1 MRAVVR
7 WRRVRI
13 VVGWKRVSALGL
25 REQTIRG
32 GSARVGAQALNF
44 LLRIGSVM
52 VLSRLLNPRDF
63 GLVNMVTAFTGIL
76 ALFRDCGLSAASVQ
90 RNDITEEQTS
100 TLFWVNVAMGAI
112 LTILAMVFA
121 PVVGRFYHEPRLWT
135 VTAVVAIAFAING
148 FGVQHSALLQR
159 QMRFATLASIE
170 IFSLLIGTTIA
181 IGLAKLGAGYW
192 ALVAMA
198 VIGPFV
204 TTVGVWRATGWFPG
218 PPERGVGLR
227 SMLRFGGTMTM
238 SSLVLYIAYNFVNV
252 LLGRYWGA
260 APTGIYSRAYQL
272 VRIPTDNL
280 NSSVGEVAF
289 AALARVQNE
298 PERLRR
304 YFLKGYSVVLAL
316 TVPITIACALFAN
329 DLVSVLLG
337 PKWEDAGAIL
347 RLLAPTILVFA
358 IVSPLGWL
366 LSALGLVG
374 RGLKIALVF
383 APFMI
388 VGCLLGLPYGL
399 EGVAFAYSLVMT
411 AWMVPTIVWAVHGTA
426 ISVWDVL
433 KAPIRPLISSAVAAA
448 LALGV
453 DYFYGPILSPLSR
466 LLVEGTVL
474 ATSYLV
480 MLLFATGQKSF
491 YLDLWRGSKG
501 PAPGEEKSLASA

>member
-1 MRAVVR
+1 
-7 WRRVRI
+7 
-13 VVGWKRVSALGL
+13 
-25 REQTIRG
+25 
-32 GSARVGAQALNF
+32 VGAQALNF

-63 GLVNMVTAFTGIL
+63 GLVNMVTALTGIL
-76 ALFRDCGLSAASVQ
+76 TLFRDFGLSAASVQ

-112 LTILAMVFA
+112 LTIVAMVFA
-121 PVVGRFYHEPRLWT
+121 PVVGRFYHEPRLLR
-135 VTAVVAIAFAING
+135 VTAVVAVAFVING

-159 QMRFATLASIE
+159 QMRFATLASID
-170 IFSLLIGTTIA
+170 IFSLLVGTTIA

-204 TTVGVWRATGWFPG
+204 TTVAVWRATGWFPG

-227 SMLRFGGTMTM
+227 SMLRFGGTMTL
-238 SSLVLYIAYNFVNV
+238 SSLVLYVAYNFVNV

-260 APTGIYSRAYQL
+260 EATGMYSRAYQL
-272 VRIPTDNL
+272 IRIPTDNL

-289 AALARVQNE
+289 AALARIQNE
-298 PERLRR
+298 PARLRR

-316 TVPITIACALFAN
+316 TLPITIACALFAN
-329 DLVSVLLG
+329 DVVAVLLG
-337 PKWEDAGAIL
+337 PKWQDAGAIF

-366 LSALGLVG
+366 LSALGLIE

-388 VGCLLGLPYGL
+388 VGCLLGLPYGPT
-399 EGVAFAYSLVMT
+399 GVAVAYSTVMT
-411 AWMVPTIVWAVHGTA
+411 AWMIPTIIWAVHGTA
-426 ISVWDVL
+426 ISAWDVL
-433 KAPIRPLISSAVAAA
+433 KAPIRPMVSSAVAAA
-448 LALGV
+448 LAVGV
-453 DYFYGPILSPLSR
+453 DHFYGPILSPLSR

-474 ATSYLV
+474 ATSYLG
-480 MLLFATGQKSF
+480 MLLFVTGQKSF
-491 YLDLWRGSKG
+491 YLDLLRGSKG
-501 PAPGEEKSLASA
+501 PAPAEEKSLASA